1 MVRVI
6 CCAFDCLSAG
16 FVLYSVVTNDFA
28 VDVSILVIGLIPGSD
43 VFILIVLVSAVTEID
58 VPSAGITVISLA
70 MFV

>member
-1 MVRVI
+1 MVVVV
-6 CCAFDCLSAG
+6 CCAFDSLSAG